1 MVARHEMPGRGAPRK
16 PVPEG
21 RFDGSPGR
29 SSTLGVNSRAAR
41 LTPSLTGR
49 TLFLDPSQA
58 INCLATFIQSL
69 RDKFRDA
76 VLESRLRGKA
86 PIRPDRAGKLALL

>member
-29 SSTLGVNSRAAR
+29 SSTLGVNTTGSAAQ
-41 LTPSLTGR
+41 TVPTGR

-76 VLESRLRGKA
+76 ISESRLRGA
-86 PIRPDRAGKLALL
+86 SAGKRQ